1 MHEITIA
8 QSRYLTQDAVAAA
21 ILAVADS
28 VAGGS
33 GPVTIEFPIVPR
45 STPEDWDAITYIRVA
60 ITAASR
66 VHAQPSSA
74 LEFKPDAGQTV
85 RISADPLYTPVPA
98 HAPIPAHAPVPA
110 NAPVPDS
117 IDELEYLGYEAL

>member
-21 ILAVADS
+21 ILAVAGS
-28 VAGGS
+28 VADGS

-45 STPEDWDAITYIRVA
+45 SAPDEWDAVTYVRVS

-66 VHAQPSSA
+66 VGSAPSAA
-74 LEFKPDAGQTV
+74 LEFKPDPGQTV
-85 RISADPLYTPVPA
+85 RIHAADHRTA
-98 HAPIPAHAPVPA
+98 AQ
-110 NAPVPDS
+110 DDD
-117 IDELEYLGYEAL
+117 DELDYLGYEAL